1 MYEVAHALAA
11 ACRWLLKSI
20 RPKRLP
26 TNHHRREAK
35 EQ

>member
-11 ACRWLLKSI
+11 ACRWLIGSI
-20 RPKRLP
+20 RPKRQP
-26 TNHHRREAK
+26 THHRREAK